1 MENPKEYLD
10 IFARLRQGKETL
22 TSSQALL
29 CNFILQNYRNVAF
42 MTVEKLA
49 ASSGVSTATVIRTIK
64 KLGFG
69 SYNDFL
75 ETLRK
80 VVLSS
85 GPSLWWQMEETWN
98 KLNFTAGNILQEVAK
113 DNIESIT
120 NSISPMLMENF
131 PRAVQS
137 LCSAERIYI
146 VGLRSTQGIALYC
159 YLMLNQFLDNI
170 SFPCMVGSDN
180 MYSELYPCSEKD
192 ALIAI
197 SIGGPHY
204 ATRTIDALEYAS
216 SKGAT
221 TILVTTD
228 VASPGSQWSSVIL
241 PAAPSKG
248 FYSVVSVMTII
259 DALIATIGY
268 EKKIPGKDKLRNL
281 EKILVSK
288 GITY

>member
-1 MENPKEYLD
+1 MKNQKEYLD
-10 IFARLRQGKETL
+10 IFARLMQGKETL
-22 TSSQALL
+22 TNSQALL
-29 CNFILQNYRNVAF
+29 CNFILQNYRTVAF

-49 ASSGVSTATVIRTIK
+49 TSSGVSTATVIRTIK
-64 KLGFG
+64 NLGYG
-69 SYNDFL
+69 SYNEFL
-75 ETLRK
+75 EALRE

-85 GPSLWWQMEETWN
+85 GPTLWWQMEEAWN
-98 KLNFTAGNILQEVAK
+98 KLNFPTENILQEVAK
-113 DNIESIT
+113 DNIEAIT

-131 PRAVQS
+131 IRATQS
-137 LCSAERIYI
+137 LCSAKKIYI

-159 YLMLNQFLDNI
+159 YLMLNQFLDNV
-170 SFPCMVGSDN
+170 SFPCMTGSDN
-180 MYSELYPCSEKD
+180 MYSELYPCSKED
-192 ALIAI
+192 ALLAI

-204 ATRTIDALEYAS
+204 ATGTIDALEYAN
-216 SKGAT
+216 SKGTT

-228 VASPGSQWSSVIL
+228 VASPGSQWSSIIL

-259 DALIATIGY
+259 DALIAAIGY
-268 EKKIPGKDKLRNL
+268 EKKTSGKDKLRKL